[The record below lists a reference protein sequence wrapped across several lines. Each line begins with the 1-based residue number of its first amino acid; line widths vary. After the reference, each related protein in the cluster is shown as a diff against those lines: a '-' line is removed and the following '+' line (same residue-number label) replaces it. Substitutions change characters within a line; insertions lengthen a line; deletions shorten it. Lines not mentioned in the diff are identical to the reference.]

1 MIFRNSWVLLALPVF
16 YLLAFYQIRRHRRP
30 GFIFPSGS
38 IIKNLKRSIRSSLFQ
53 GMFYLRAVCITLV
66 ILAMARPQIGMGTKV
81 RKEGIAIVIAIDC
94 SSTMLAE
101 DLKLSLTDFV
111 KLSHVIGENTRINR
125 IDAAREIVK
134 EFISSRP
141 DDMIGLVAFA
151 SQAFLV
157 CPLTFDH
164 DWLLRSLGRVKI
176 GLIKDGTAIGSG
188 ILTSLNAL
196 KDVRAKSRII
206 ILLTD
211 GINNFGQISP
221 LTAAK
226 AARALGIK
234 IYTVGVAS
242 DGRVPFPVEDDY
254 GRVTYKQ
261 VIIEVNEKVL
271 KEIANIT
278 GGDYFRVTDMESLRV
293 SYKEIDRLEKTQIE
307 EIGYE
312 EYSDI
317 FTIFLIPALGLLLV
331 EIFISNT
338 FLRKI
343 P

>member
-1 MIFRNSWVLLALPVF
+1 MIFRNPWVLLALPVF
-16 YLLAFYQIRRHRRP
+16 YLLVFYQIRKRRRP
-30 GFIFPSGS
+30 GFIFPSDS
-38 IIKNLKRSIRSSLFQ
+38 IIKNLKKSIKPSLFQ
-53 GMFYLRAVCITLV
+53 GMFYFRVICITLA
-66 ILAMARPQIGMGTKV
+66 ILAMARPQTGLGTKV
-81 RKEGIAIVIAIDC
+81 RKEGIAIVIAMDC

-111 KLSHVIGENTRINR
+111 KLSHVIGETTRITR
-125 IDAAREIVK
+125 TDAAREVAK

-151 SQAFLV
+151 SQAFIV

-164 DWLLRSLGRVKI
+164 DWLLHSLERIKV
-176 GLIKDGTAIGSG
+176 GLIRDGTAIGSG
-188 ILTSLNAL
+188 ILTSLNCL
-196 KDVRAKSRII
+196 KDVKAKSRVI

-211 GINNFGQISP
+211 GINNFGQIPP
-221 LTAAK
+221 LTAAE

-234 IYTVGVAS
+234 IYTIGVVS

-261 VIIEVNEKVL
+261 VIIEINEKML
-271 KEIANIT
+271 KEIANMT
-278 GGDYFRVTDMESLRV
+278 GGDYYQVTDMESLRE
-293 SYKEIDRLEKTQIE
+293 SYKEIDRLEKTEIE
-307 EIGYE
+307 ELGYE

-317 FTIFLIPALGLLLV
+317 FRIFLLPALGLLLV
-331 EIFISNT
+331 EILASNT